1 MGHYHN
7 KLDKKYFNKSV
18 YVKKFEEV
26 FNIKIK
32 DYPLQYDILFDTFNT
47 YIMVNNILFSLNYI
61 ELSKKVD
68 NLMHTIRSYLNKY
81 KNKIKKSY
89 DSECILV
96 YESLEQSLDELEE
109 MKELH
114 ETNKIRYNFKSFEK
128 EFEKF
133 TYLLEK
139 LHFDMLVDSK
149 GMPFYKKA
157 NDKLPKKVNLKLLND
172 LDTHSN
178 TFFDIGKQEQLNNDF
193 VKNYS
198 KIKFDLN
205 NDEDQKYFIIDTLTR
220 VKDLNNAMVDYYI
233 YDKDKTVV
241 DMFNF
246 YLKNYIDNVDTTLIK
261 DIEYVN
267 VFNRLKEVSQLIDND
282 NIDLAFDIIKNIIKQ
297 YNNLYERMS

>member
-7 KLDKKYFNKSV
+7 KLDRKYFNKSV
-18 YVKKFEEV
+18 YVRKFEKV
-26 FNIKIK
+26 FDIKIK
-32 DYPLQYDILFDTFNT
+32 DYPLQYEILFDTFNT
-47 YIMVNNILFSLNYI
+47 HIMANNILFSLNYI
-61 ELSKKVD
+61 EPSKKAD
-68 NLMHTIRSYLNKY
+68 NLIHTIRSYLNKY

-89 DSECILV
+89 DSECILI
-96 YESLEQSLDELEE
+96 YESLEQTLDELEE

-114 ETNKIRYNFKSFEK
+114 ETNKTRYNFKSLEKDFE
-128 EFEKF
+128 EF
-133 TYLLEK
+133 TNLLEH

-149 GMPFYKKA
+149 EMPYIKKA

-172 LDTHSN
+172 LDTHTN
-178 TFFDIGKQEQLNNDF
+178 TMFDIDRQEQLNNNF
-193 VKNYS
+193 VKDYS

-205 NDEDQKYFIIDTLTR
+205 NDDEQKYFIIDTLTR

-241 DMFNF
+241 AIFNF